1 MSNSIDYRL
10 PHRDPP
16 EFVEARPDHN
26 PWLHRA
32 AWVTALST
40 FPLIFMGGLVTSHG
54 AGMSVPDWPNSYG
67 YNMFA
72 FPFSQWLGPDK
83 GGIFYEHSHR
93 LLASFVGVLA
103 IIVTVVAW
111 RTEHRRW
118 VRWLATGVLALV
130 IFQGVLGGLRVVWVD
145 LKLAVVHAC
154 VAQAFFCLATLLVIV
169 TSRWWLRQTPPLIT
183 LSRGRF
189 LIIACLAATGVV
201 YLQLIVGALMRH
213 YDAGLAI
220 PDLPFAYGRWLPPM
234 TEEGLLAVNK
244 IRAWELNMQ
253 PVQSLT
259 QVWLHFGHRVG
270 AIFVTSAILTLVG
283 TIFKRHRA
291 DRVLLP
297 WAAALLALLIT
308 QVTLGV
314 YTVLKGKPADIA
326 TLHVACG
333 ALVLVTCFVLTIIA
347 IRLYWAKPVRRR
359 EASDQFI
366 DTDAQYATA

>member
-1 MSNSIDYRL
+1 MSHSIDHRL
-10 PHRDPP
+10 PFRSEP
-16 EFVEARPDHN
+16 EFVEPRAPYN

-93 LLASFVGVLA
+93 LLASFVGFLA
-103 IIVTVVAW
+103 IVVTIIAW
-111 RTEHRRW
+111 RTEGRRW

-169 TSRWWLRQTPPLIT
+169 TSSWWLRQTPPLIT

-189 LIIACLAATGVV
+189 LIIAALAATGMI
-201 YLQLIVGALMRH
+201 YLQLIIGALMRH

-220 PDLPFAYGRWLPPM
+220 PDLPFAYGRLLPPVS
-234 TEEGLLAVNK
+234 EEGLLAVNK
-244 IRAWELNMQ
+244 IRAWELHIQ
-253 PVQSLT
+253 PVESLT
-259 QVWLHFGHRVG
+259 QIWLHFGHRVG

-283 TIFKRHRA
+283 AIFVRHRA

-297 WAAALLALLIT
+297 WATVLLLLLVT

-333 ALVLVTCFVLTIIA
+333 ALVLATSFVLTIMA
-347 IRLYWAKPVRRR
+347 IRLYWARPTPQNQALDKFV
-359 EASDQFI
+359 
-366 DTDAQYATA
+366 DTEAQYATV